1 MSLKVAVV
9 NRPISVDGVVRTV
22 KSLKAGALVTFVGTV
37 RSSSDGM
44 RVRAI
49 EIEAAEDLASADLK
63 RIGRRAMDRFDVT
76 SLAIRHRTGKLRLGD
91 AIVVVAVSAPHRKDA
106 FLACEFVID
115 ELKKTTP
122 IWKKELGKH
131 NERWVKQEV

>member
-49 EIEAAEDLASADLK
+49 EIEAAKDLASADLK

>member
-1 MSLKVAVV
+1 MSLKVAIV

>member
-1 MSLKVAVV
+1 MSLKVAIV

-49 EIEAAEDLASADLK
+49 EIEAAKDLASADLK

-76 SLAIRHRTGKLRLGD
+76 SLAIRHRIGKLPLGD

>member
-1 MSLKVAVV
+1 MKVAVV

-49 EIEAAEDLASADLK
+49 EIEAAKDLASADLK